1 MGAMPAAKRPAPVPP
16 PEHDDAQ
23 PVPPPRRATPPRL
36 TLGDVAQALGVSRAT
51 VSNAFNRPDQL
62 SAARREEILAKA
74 RELGYFGP
82 DPAAR
87 ALRRRAVLR
96 EIAVV
101 YHHGLQHA
109 LSDPLGLEFL
119 RGVAEELDRRA
130 LSLQLIPKLG
140 RDLELAAA
148 FQTTADA
155 LIVHAEI
162 GAELVPEVI
171 AARKP
176 LVLVD
181 TRIPDH
187 PDIPC
192 IVIDDREGARLAMAH
207 ALARQPDRVMALCFT
222 LNDAQ
227 RAYAHGRRVRRPG
240 ASIAVERRIGYV
252 QAARSAGWPPE
263 RIDWIEIDDLDPD
276 QAGAALAARRATLA
290 AGCRVAVVAMTDR
303 MALAGRQEAARWPD
317 VTLAAIVGFDD
328 IPAAAP
334 AGLTT
339 VRQDAHRKGRLAVQV
354 LLDAPAAPMPPLPVA
369 LVVRDT

>member
-1 MGAMPAAKRPAPVPP
+1 MIDSMFQEGTDRALDDQVRRPVVRPEPITFGLGRTVLGAPVRGTAAGVVQIASFASEVTGAFGQFAERLSYSLL
-16 PEHDDAQ
+16 PE
-23 PVPPPRRATPPRL
+23 
-36 TLGDVAQALGVSRAT
+36 
-51 VSNAFNRPDQL
+51 N
-62 SAARREEILAKA
+62 
-74 RELGYFGP
+74 
-82 DPAAR
+82 
-87 ALRRRAVLR
+87 
-96 EIAVV
+96 
-101 YHHGLQHA
+101 
-109 LSDPLGLEFL
+109 
-119 RGVAEELDRRA
+119 
-130 LSLQLIPKLG
+130 
-140 RDLELAAA
+140 
-148 FQTTADA
+148 
-155 LIVHAEI
+155 
-162 GAELVPEVI
+162 
-171 AARKP
+171 
-176 LVLVD
+176 
-181 TRIPDH
+181 
-187 PDIPC
+187 
-192 IVIDDREGARLAMAH
+192 
-207 ALARQPDRVMALCFT
+207 
-222 LNDAQ
+222 NDAQ